1 MFSNGLGVA
10 ASHAV
15 GIRLRM
21 KISDL
26 FASGKRLFSF
36 EFFPPKTETGAA
48 NLARTIRDLKELAP
62 DFVSV
67 TYGAGGSTRD
77 RTLDLVTRI
86 QREEGMCAMAH
97 LTAVAASRDE
107 VSAIVDRLVDN
118 GIENMIP
125 LRGDPPTDVQTDV
138 RASVQHA
145 DGFAHASDF
154 VAFLRQRFGHRLCL
168 AGAGYPEGH
177 PQSPDLETDMRNL
190 VTKVRAGVD
199 FVITQLFF
207 DNRHY
212 FDFVARARK
221 AGITVPIVPG
231 IMPIADA
238 GQIERITKM
247 CGASLPPLLREELE
261 RRRGDAAATMQLGI
275 AQATAQCIGLLAGG
289 APGIHFY
296 TLNQSPATRMILTA
310 LRIANLG

>member
-1 MFSNGLGVA
+1 
-10 ASHAV
+10 
-15 GIRLRM
+15 M

-26 FASGKRLFSF
+26 FNSGKRLFSF
-36 EFFPPKTETGAA
+36 EFFPPKTDAGAA
-48 NLARTIRDLKELAP
+48 NLTRTIHDLKELAP

-77 RTLDLVTRI
+77 RTVDLVSRI

-97 LTAVAASRDE
+97 LTAVAATRGEIASL
-107 VSAIVDRLVDN
+107 IDRLVEA

-125 LRGDPPTDVQTDV
+125 LRGDPPTDAQDFVQPTN
-138 RASVQHA
+138 
-145 DGFAHASDF
+145 GFFHASDLVTF
-154 VAFLRQRFGHRLCL
+154 IRERYGSRLCL

-177 PQSPDLETDMRNL
+177 PQCPDPDRDMENL
-190 VTKVRAGVD
+190 VKKVKAGID
-199 FVITQLFF
+199 FIITQLFF
-207 DNRHY
+207 DNRFY

-221 AGITVPIVPG
+221 AGITIPIVPG
-231 IMPIADA
+231 IMPITDA
-238 GQIERITKM
+238 AQINRITRM
-247 CGASLPPLLREELE
+247 CGATLPSLLRDELN
-261 RRRGDAAATMQLGI
+261 RRAGDSAATMQLGL
-275 AQATAQCIGLLAGG
+275 AQATAQCIRLLAEG

>member
-1 MFSNGLGVA
+1 
-10 ASHAV
+10 
-15 GIRLRM
+15 M

-36 EFFPPKTETGAA
+36 EFFPPKTEAGAA
-48 NLARTIRDLKELAP
+48 NLARAIHDLRDLCP

-77 RTLDLVTRI
+77 RTVDLVTRI
-86 QREEGMCAMAH
+86 QHEEGMRAMAH
-97 LTAVAASRDE
+97 LTAVSASRE
-107 VSAIVDRLVDN
+107 QVATIVDDLVAN

-125 LRGDPPTDVQTDV
+125 LRGDPPADATDFVQP
-138 RASVQHA
+138 A
-145 DGFAHASDF
+145 DGFLHASDLVTF
-154 VAFLRQRFGHRLCL
+154 IRQRHGKRLCL

-177 PQSPDLETDMRNL
+177 PQCRDLERDMENL
-190 VTKVRAGVD
+190 VVKVRAGID
-199 FVITQLFF
+199 FIITQLFF

-212 FDFVARARK
+212 FNFVERARK
-221 AGITVPIVPG
+221 AGITIPIVPG
-231 IMPIADA
+231 IMPITDA
-238 GQIERITKM
+238 AQIERITRM
-247 CGASLPPLLREELE
+247 CGATVPPLLRAELD
-261 RRRGDAAATMQLGI
+261 RRRDDATATMQLGL

-310 LRIANLG
+310 LRIANFG

>member
-1 MFSNGLGVA
+1 
-10 ASHAV
+10 
-15 GIRLRM
+15 M
-21 KISDL
+21 KISDH

-36 EFFPPKTETGAA
+36 EFFPPKTEAGAA
-48 NLARTIRDLKELAP
+48 NLARTIRDLKDLAP

-67 TYGAGGSTRD
+67 TYGAGGSTQD

-97 LTAVAASRDE
+97 LTAVAATRDQI
-107 VSAIVDRLVDN
+107 STIVDHLVES
-118 GIENMIP
+118 GIVNMIP
-125 LRGDPPTDVQTDV
+125 LRGDPPADAEDFIQPP
-138 RASVQHA
+138 
-145 DGFAHASDF
+145 DGFLHASDL
-154 VAFLRQRFGHRLCL
+154 VAFIRQRHGHRLCL

-177 PQSPDLETDMRNL
+177 PQCRDLDRDMENL
-190 VTKVRAGVD
+190 VTKVRAGID
-199 FVITQLFF
+199 FIITQLFF
-207 DNRHY
+207 DNRTY
-212 FDFVARARK
+212 FEFVARARK

-231 IMPIADA
+231 IMPITDA
-238 GQIERITKM
+238 AQIDRITKM
-247 CGASLPPLLREELE
+247 CGATVPPLLRAELD
-261 RRRGDAAATMQLGI
+261 RRRDDPTATMQLGL

>member
-1 MFSNGLGVA
+1 
-10 ASHAV
+10 
-15 GIRLRM
+15 M

-36 EFFPPKTETGAA
+36 EFFPPKSEAGAA
-48 NLARTIRDLKELAP
+48 NLERAIRDLKELRP

-77 RTLDLVTRI
+77 RTVDLVTRI

-97 LTAVAASRDE
+97 LTAVAASQDD
-107 VSAIVDRLVDN
+107 ITLLVDRLVAS
-118 GIENMIP
+118 GIENLIP
-125 LRGDPPTDVQTDV
+125 LRGDPPADTQDFVQP
-138 RASVQHA
+138 QG
-145 DGFAHASDF
+145 GFLHASEM
-154 VAFLRQRFGHRLCL
+154 VAFIRKRHGERLCL

-177 PQSPDLETDMRNL
+177 PQCRDLGRDMEHL
-190 VTKVRAGVD
+190 VKKVEAGID
-199 FVITQLFF
+199 FIITQLFF
-207 DNRHY
+207 DNRFY

-221 AGITVPIVPG
+221 AGIKIPIVPG
-231 IMPIADA
+231 IMPITDA
-238 GQIERITKM
+238 AQINRITSM
-247 CGASLPPLLREELE
+247 CGATLPALLRTELD
-261 RRRGDAAATMQLGI
+261 RRAGDPAGTMQLGL